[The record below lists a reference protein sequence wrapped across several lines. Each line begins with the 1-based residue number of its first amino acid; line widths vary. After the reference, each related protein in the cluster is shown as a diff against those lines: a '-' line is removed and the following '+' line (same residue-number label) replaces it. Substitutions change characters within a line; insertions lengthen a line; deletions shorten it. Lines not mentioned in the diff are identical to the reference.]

1 MIRCRNCGSDVVYS
15 PIPSLYFCVKQM
27 IGEKIMI
34 STECKPWIPRD
45 APADDLLKMTER
57 MEKLAPE
64 LKS

>member
-1 MIRCRNCGSDVVYS
+1 MVYS

>member
-1 MIRCRNCGSDVVYS
+1 
-15 PIPSLYFCVKQM
+15 M

-57 MEKLAPE
+57 MEKLGPE
-64 LKS
+64 LKA